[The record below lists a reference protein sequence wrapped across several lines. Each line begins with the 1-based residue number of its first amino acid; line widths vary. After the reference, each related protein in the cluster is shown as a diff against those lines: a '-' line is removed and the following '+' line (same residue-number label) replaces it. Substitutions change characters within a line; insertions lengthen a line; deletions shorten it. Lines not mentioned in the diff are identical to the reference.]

1 VSVAVLEL
9 DAADRAARELVGVRD
24 GEADRSVRL
33 ADVDAMGVDL
43 VERRDLGRPE
53 RGEDEDREQQR
64 RTA

>member
-1 VSVAVLEL
+1 
-9 DAADRAARELVGVRD
+9 
-24 GEADRSVRL
+24 
-33 ADVDAMGVDL
+33 MGVDL